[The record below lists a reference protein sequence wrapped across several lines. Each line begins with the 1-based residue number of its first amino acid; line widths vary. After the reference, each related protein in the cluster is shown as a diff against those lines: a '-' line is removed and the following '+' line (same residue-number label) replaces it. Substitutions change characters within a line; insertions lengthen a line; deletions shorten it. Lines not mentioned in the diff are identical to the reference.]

1 MRKLLLPGLAI
12 AALIIACENKAPTGP
27 GGVGPGGVTVSLT
40 TTTTTTSTTTTVPA
54 TSTIS
59 TTTTSVTG
67 SASRRYITAGT
78 PNVPSD
84 MQLLFQLLTGTLAP
98 SSLLEGLPIVGP
110 VFATATEIRYKVT
123 GTYVMLNGSLAGT
136 TGTVNGDLFGPTDPL
151 QNGGEFHGVLTATVG
166 SCTAERV
173 FRGPLGPFSMNLQGG
188 EMVRDCAGSP
198 LSFNAVTMTQ
208 SNAPPPPVSTTT
220 SSTTSTT
227 TTTTIPACSFTISPL
242 AASVAATA
250 NTTPVTITAS
260 QPSCTWSAQA
270 LAGFLSVTP
279 PTGAGSGSVQVSVAA
294 NTNGPSRVGTLLIAG
309 QLVSIDQAAPI
320 PPDLAPFTPTD
331 DGEDIPCAI
340 DFSSGRTFLNII
352 TRNIGKGAATVPS
365 FTNVLLTTG
374 GQTMSDAVPTIDVGR
389 EDLSVFLLPDTC
401 YTFDSAVG
409 ADVCRFTVT
418 VDATNAVFESAE
430 TNNVYTNACVRFSGG
445 LAAGA
450 AVRGVRTLIPKR

>member
-1 MRKLLLPGLAI
+1 
-12 AALIIACENKAPTGP
+12 
-27 GGVGPGGVTVSLT
+27 
-40 TTTTTTSTTTTVPA
+40 
-54 TSTIS
+54 
-59 TTTTSVTG
+59 
-67 SASRRYITAGT
+67 
-78 PNVPSD
+78 
-84 MQLLFQLLTGTLAP
+84 MQLFFQLLTGTLAP

-110 VFATATEIRYKVT
+110 AFATATEIRYKVT
-123 GTYVMLNGSLAGT
+123 GTYVMPNGT
-136 TGTVNGDLFGPTDPL
+136 TGGVNGDLFGPSDPL
-151 QNGGEFHGVLTATVG
+151 QNGGEFHGVLTAIVG
-166 SCTAERV
+166 SCTAERA
-173 FRGPLGPFSMNLQGG
+173 FRGPMGPVSINLQGG
-188 EMVRDCAGSP
+188 ETIRDCAGSP
-198 LSFNAVTMTQ
+198 LAFSAVVMSQ
-208 SNAPPPPVSTTT
+208 SNSPPPPPASTTT

-227 TTTTIPACSFTISPL
+227 TTTTIPACSFTVSPL
-242 AASVAATA
+242 SASVAAAA

-340 DFSSGRTFLNII
+340 DFSTGRTFLNII

-365 FTNVLLTTG
+365 FTNVFLTTG

-401 YTFDSAVG
+401 YVFDSTVG
-409 ADVCRFTVT
+409 GNVCRFTVT
-418 VDATNAVFESAE
+418 VDATSAVFESAE
-430 TNNVYTNACVRFSGG
+430 TNNVYTNACVRFSSV
-445 LAAGA
+445 GA
-450 AVRGVRTLIPKR
+450 TGASVRMVRTLITKR